1 MANDTPSKVLE
12 LVIFTLQEGASRGKL
27 LDTET
32 SMDAWLPQQP
42 GLQSYDLLLGAD
54 GDTWVFIGWWRT
66 LAEA

>member
-1 MANDTPSKVLE
+1 
-12 LVIFTLQEGASRGKL
+12 
-27 LDTET
+27 
-32 SMDAWLPQQP
+32 MDAWLPQQP